1 MVILDGRSVQ
11 ARLLAL
17 AERVERVRERM
28 KLVGITIRTL
38 TQHSR
43 LAERMKSIGHDRP
56 QTRRRYIEEQ
66 LAEQRRLL
74 KEGEVQ
80 ADPHQPSR

>member
-43 LAERMKSIGHDRP
+43 LAES
-56 QTRRRYIEEQ
+56 TIED
-66 LAEQRRLL
+66 LL
-74 KEGEVQ
+74 NARIMDERKLEKLELTLDDLG
-80 ADPHQPSR
+80 A